1 MAKKIF
7 KYIGLAVLAG
17 VVWAI
22 VDSII
27 RFGAKGTILVTLF
40 PILFPLALY
49 DSGSED
55 LGGGY
60 TYYDCR
66 FISGND
72 KRPWMRI
79 PQFVEDYEYNSRFI
93 VASQRPTVRGN
104 LSEEIEYIYPLG
116 RDTTY
121 YWIIDKD
128 NDRIYGPVLYSRF
141 RQLGDSLDIRL
152 KMARPDG
159 KLTLSE
165 RLSNIFLYPH
175 GERIPLY

>member
-1 MAKKIF
+1 
-7 KYIGLAVLAG
+7 
-17 VVWAI
+17 
-22 VDSII
+22 
-27 RFGAKGTILVTLF
+27 
-40 PILFPLALY
+40 
-49 DSGSED
+49 
-55 LGGGY
+55 
-60 TYYDCR
+60 
-66 FISGND
+66 
-72 KRPWMRI
+72 MRI

-128 NDRIYGPVLYSRF
+128 NDRIYGPVLYDRF

-152 KMARPDG
+152 KMAQPDV

-165 RLSNIFLYPH
+165 RLSNLFLYPH
-175 GERIPLY
+175 GERISLD

>member
-1 MAKKIF
+1 M
-7 KYIGLAVLAG
+7 
-17 VVWAI
+17 
-22 VDSII
+22 
-27 RFGAKGTILVTLF
+27 T
-40 PILFPLALY
+40 Y
-49 DSGSED
+49 D
-55 LGGGY
+55 Y
-60 TYYDCR
+60 R

-93 VASQRPTVRGN
+93 VARQRPTVRGN

-121 YWIIDKD
+121 YWIIDKN
-128 NDRIYGPVLYSRF
+128 NDRIYGPVLYDRF

-165 RLSNIFLYPH
+165 RLSNLFCSVK
-175 GERIPLY
+175 